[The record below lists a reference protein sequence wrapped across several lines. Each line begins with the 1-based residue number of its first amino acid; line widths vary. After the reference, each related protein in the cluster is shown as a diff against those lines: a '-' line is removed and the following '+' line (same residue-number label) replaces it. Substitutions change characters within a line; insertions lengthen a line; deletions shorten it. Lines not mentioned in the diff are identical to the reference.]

1 MLKQFTNLNLQFVMA
16 KNSLFWGKAR
26 GKLGEIVLYRAGGEQ
41 RSRTYVQKIKNPKSL
56 AQMTQRD
63 KLGACV
69 AFFRSTSNILRYS
82 FPNRPARQSGFN
94 AFISETLPVAST
106 AVPREFADQALSC
119 PLDYRISKGN
129 LVLPSGALMPQQF
142 NDLTG
147 PVGLGLKDFPAN
159 SDSGSVLD
167 ANLADVGNALFDL
180 LEDNP
185 EFAAIMPTKFNL
197 CIIISEEVAEGC
209 LQTTRVLNCERGE
222 STVTVTGNLLPTAI
236 GSSICGK
243 ITNDDGTFFVIA
255 PNALSDAP
263 VSFAGAFISYT
274 DVNGKLV
281 VSSAIMHNLSNQPNE
296 VKKYQKNGEYY
307 NQAIDE
313 LGVGVGDVLSTN

>member
-1 MLKQFTNLNLQFVMA
+1 MA

-41 RSRTYVQKIKNPKSL
+41 RSRTYVKKIKNPKSL
-56 AQMTQRD
+56 AQMTQRV

-119 PLDYRISKGN
+119 PLDYRISKGS
-129 LVLPSGALMPQQF
+129 LVLPSGAFMPQAF
-142 NDLTG
+142 NDSVG
-147 PVGLGLKDFPAN
+147 PVGLGLMDFPAT
-159 SDSGSVLD
+159 SDSGLAVA
-167 ANLADVGNALFDL
+167 ANLSDVGNALSSWL
-180 LEDNP
+180 NDNP
-185 EFAAIMPTKFNL
+185 DFATTLPNKFNI
-197 CIIISEEVAEGC
+197 CIIISEQVAKGC
-209 LQTTRVLNCERGE
+209 LQTTRVLNCEREGN
-222 STVTVTGNLLPTAI
+222 SVTVSGNLLPTAI
-236 GSSICGK
+236 GSPICGK
-243 ITNDDGTFFVIA
+243 ITNDDGDFFVIA
-255 PNALSDAP
+255 PNALCDAP

-281 VSSAIMHNLSNQPNE
+281 VSNAIMNNLSNQQGE
-296 VKKYQKNGEYY
+296 LAKYKKNGDYY

>member
-56 AQMTQRD
+56 AQMTQRV

-69 AFFRSTSNILRYS
+69 AFFRSASNILRFS
-82 FPNRPARQSGFN
+82 FPNRPKRQSGFN

-129 LVLPSGALMPQQF
+129 LVLPSGALIPQAF
-142 NDLTG
+142 NDDTG
-147 PVGLGLKDFPAN
+147 PVGLGLMDFPAS
-159 SDSGSVLD
+159 SDSGQVQAAD
-167 ANLADVGNALFDL
+167 LADVGIALHDW
-180 LEDNP
+180 LEANP
-185 EFAAIMPTKFNL
+185 DFATTLPQKFNL

-209 LQTTRVLNCERGE
+209 MQTTRVLNCERGE
-222 STVTVTGNLLPTAI
+222 SVVTVKGNLLPTAV
-236 GSSICGK
+236 GSAICGK
-243 ITNDDGTFFVIA
+243 ISHTDGLFFVVA
-255 PNALSDAP
+255 PNALCDAP

-281 VSSAIMHNLSNQPNE
+281 VSNAIMHNLSNQPND
-296 VKKYQKNGEYY
+296 VKKYQKNGDYY
-307 NQAIDE
+307 NQAINE
-313 LGVGVGDVLSTN
+313 LGVGAGDVLSTN